1 LKTSRKTLSTSG
13 MSTLGVAALV
23 IIVLIGSVVVAGVAT
38 NQISLTGG
46 TTPPCGA
53 GTQWNGSECVATG
66 APPSPV
72 TGVLGNPTSALYRVG
87 VTDLYGA
94 ALITAATGVDVISQS
109 NLDTRHDNT
118 VMTATA
124 TAGAQALA
132 SGNNLYFHV
141 YSTAGNGYYDR
152 WFRVNN
158 LQVGAPVELM
168 TPVWHDAQPIGSW
181 DFSYTS
187 IGNVEYLAGATPY
200 WIFPTFPIIQRS
212 TAGNVGYA
220 AQWAGATT
228 VSATGAASTT
238 YASGLKYNATGPTF
252 KMKFEISTAAV
263 STSIG
268 QPMLVLTSTLPRQF
282 RALFFIMW
290 FSLNNTQCIDSD
302 GPFQNGFHKVPFSST
317 VYSVYYKVINPVTST
332 QNSGGNRAEEISMN
346 TAPVGGLVFIQ
357 VKFWCTDLQ
366 SPTDAAGGASDNY
379 PLPYGGMTAI
389 GTGITLIDANG
400 FQYAAA
406 VPANECCYTNIETS
420 A

>member
-1 LKTSRKTLSTSG
+1 MTLSTSG
-13 MSTLGVAALV
+13 MSTLGVAAIA

-46 TTPPCGA
+46 VPPCGA
-53 GTQWNGSECVATG
+53 GTQWNGTECVART
-66 APPSPV
+66 PPVTPPV
-72 TGVLGNPTSALYRVG
+72 TGVLGNPTSALYKVG
-87 VTDLYGA
+87 VTDLYGS
-94 ALITAATGVDVISQS
+94 ALTATTGVDVIFQS
-109 NLDTRHDNT
+109 NLDTRHDNVAPT
-118 VMTATA
+118 HTSE
-124 TAGAQALA
+124 AGAQALA
-132 SGNNLYFHV
+132 AGDKLYFHV

-181 DFSYTS
+181 GYSYTI
-187 IGNVEYLAGATPY
+187 IGNGVEYLAGATPY

-212 TAGNVGYA
+212 TAANVGYA

-228 VSATGAASTT
+228 VSATGASSTT
-238 YASGLKYNATGPTF
+238 YTAGAAKYTATGPTF

-268 QPMLVLTSTLPRQF
+268 EPMLVLTSTLPRQF
-282 RALFFIMW
+282 SALFFVLW

-332 QNSGGNRAEEISMN
+332 QTSGGNRAEEISMN
-346 TAPVGGLVFIQ
+346 TAPVGGSVGISVL
-357 VKFWCTDLQ
+357 FWCTDLQ
-366 SPTDAAGGASDNY
+366 SPPDVAGGASDNY

-389 GTGITLIDANG
+389 GTGTALIDVNG
-400 FQYAAA
+400 FKYAAA
-406 VPANECCYTNIETS
+406 VPTSECCYTIITTH

>member
-1 LKTSRKTLSTSG
+1 
-13 MSTLGVAALV
+13 MSTLGIAG
-23 IIVLIGSVVVAGVAT
+23 IIIIILIGTIVVAGIAT
-38 NQISLTGG
+38 GQLSLTG
-46 TTPPCGA
+46 TTMPPCGA
-53 GTQWNGSECVATG
+53 GTQWNGTECVAIGT
-66 APPSPV
+66 PPPPV
-72 TGVLGNPTSALYRVG
+72 TTGVLGSPTSALYKVG
-87 VTDLYGA
+87 VTDFYGGQ
-94 ALITAATGVDVISQS
+94 LITTTGIDVIYQS
-109 NLDTRHDNT
+109 NLDTRHENIVNT
-118 VMTATA
+118 HASD
-124 TAGAQALA
+124 AGSQALA
-132 SGNNLYFHV
+132 AGDSLYFHV
-141 YSTAGNGYYDR
+141 YATNGNGYYDR

-187 IGNVEYLAGATPY
+187 IGNVQYLAGATPY

-212 TAGNVGYA
+212 TAANVGYA

-228 VSATGAASTT
+228 VSATGASSNT
-238 YASGLKYNATGPTF
+238 YSAGAAKYTATGPTF
-252 KMKFEISTAAV
+252 KMKFEISAAAV

-282 RALFFIMW
+282 RALFFVLW

-302 GPFQNGFHKVPFSST
+302 GPFVNGFHKVPFSST

-332 QNSGGNRAEEISMN
+332 QTSGGNRAEEISMN
-346 TAPVGGLVFIQ
+346 TSPVGGSVGISVL
-357 VKFWCTDLQ
+357 FWCTDLQ

-389 GTGITLIDANG
+389 GTGTALIDANG
-400 FQYAAA
+400 FQYTAA
-406 VPANECCYTNIETS
+406 VPTGECCYTIVTTH